1 MSSDLVDGNMKIF
14 ERIWKLVL
22 KAEQWCQS
30 NKTSVSDLKQVE
42 KLDQDIFK
50 IRNVQLSWVGL
61 N

>member
-1 MSSDLVDGNMKIF
+1 MSSDFDMKIF
-14 ERIWKLVL
+14 ERIWKLVF
-22 KAEQWCQS
+22 KAEQCCES
-30 NKTSVSDLKQVE
+30 NQTSASDLKQVE